1 MHYKTR
7 TNHFYGR
14 LTATENFCFSLKEL
28 WSRLIAVFKLIYNP
42 IPSVFSGI
50 SFIVISLFLAGCSGE
65 VKTDIGIHRYFCSS
79 GRIHVDGLVNSSG
92 MTFNPDTGTL
102 FIIQNAPTTLQEVS
116 VDGKLLRSV
125 DVENADDLEGI
136 AYLGKGRFLV
146 AEESSGR
153 LCFFTLGP
161 NDKSVEFDSTI
172 QAAPPTPDN
181 TGLEGV
187 CVDPE
192 SGVLYSVEE
201 KRPIALHV
209 VNMKTG
215 KSDIPWD
222 LSAIGVSDVSGICVD
237 PRTEHLLVLS
247 QESLRIVECAKD
259 GRIIATLS
267 LDKKRNGL
275 KKSAGKPEGIAFDP
289 ATGRVY
295 VCGEPD
301 MLYVFEKAE

>member
-1 MHYKTR
+1 MKF
-7 TNHFYGR
+7 FYG
-14 LTATENFCFSLKEL
+14 SV
-28 WSRLIAVFKLIYNP
+28 AVAVVALL
-42 IPSVFSGI
+42 G
-50 SFIVISLFLAGCSGE
+50 ISLFFGGCSGK
-65 VKTDIGIHRYFCSS
+65 VMPDVGIHRYFCTS
-79 GRIHVDGLVNSSG
+79 GRIRIDGLVNSSG

-102 FIIQNAPTTLQEVS
+102 FIIQNAPTTLREVS

-136 AYLGKGRFLV
+136 AYLGKGRFVV

-192 SGVLYSVEE
+192 SGVLYTVEE

-209 VNMKTG
+209 VDMKTG

-222 LSAIGVSDVSGICVD
+222 LSTIGVSDVSGICVE
-237 PRTEHLLVLS
+237 PRTGHLLVLS
-247 QESLRIVECAKD
+247 HESLRIVECTKD
-259 GRIIATLS
+259 GKVVTTLS

-275 KKSAGKPEGIAFDP
+275 RKSAGKPEGIALDS

-295 VCGEPD
+295 ICGEPD
-301 MLYVFEKAE
+301 MFYVFEKAE